1 MNHQYRRAI
10 AENIDGDALS
20 IYFHLTRRRIYDTT
34 AAMPARE
41 FDRAT

>member
-1 MNHQYRRAI
+1 MNYQYRSAI

-20 IYFHLTRRRIYDTT
+20 IYFHLTRGRIYDTT